1 LKKNILNFLIE
12 DVDLEYA
19 SCDDF
24 DSQQLLDYFE
34 NPIRI
39 QQSQEKITMIKDYQE
54 VEFHRSVAR
63 RQRSIYNEQRKDG
76 KLLSDKILIEFDFK
90 MKIKVPI
97 GPKEVEYPFL
107 Y

>member
-1 LKKNILNFLIE
+1 MIE
-12 DVDLEYA
+12 DVELEYT
-19 SCDDF
+19 SSDDF
-24 DSQQLLDYFE
+24 DSQQLLDFFE

-63 RQRSIYNEQRKDG
+63 RQRSFYNEQRKDG
-76 KLLSDKILIEFDFK
+76 TLLSGKILIEFDFK

>member
-1 LKKNILNFLIE
+1 MIE

>member
-1 LKKNILNFLIE
+1 LKKNIINFLNE
-12 DVDLEYA
+12 DVDLEYT

-34 NPIRI
+34 NPIRN
-39 QQSQEKITMIKDYQE
+39 QQSKEKITMIKDYQE
-54 VEFHRSVAR
+54 LEFHRSVAR

-97 GPKEVEYPFL
+97 GPKEVENAFFY
-107 Y
+107 

>member
-1 LKKNILNFLIE
+1 MIE
-12 DVDLEYA
+12 DVELEYT
-19 SCDDF
+19 SSDDF
-24 DSQQLLDYFE
+24 DSQQLLDFFE
-34 NPIRI
+34 NPLRI
-39 QQSQEKITMIKDYQE
+39 QQSEEKITMIKDYQE

-76 KLLSDKILIEFDFK
+76 TLLSGKILIEFDFK

>member
-1 LKKNILNFLIE
+1 MIE
-12 DVDLEYA
+12 DVELEYT
-19 SCDDF
+19 SSDDF
-24 DSQQLLDYFE
+24 DSQQLLDFFE
-34 NPIRI
+34 NPLRI
-39 QQSQEKITMIKDYQE
+39 QQSEEKITMIKDYQE

-76 KLLSDKILIEFDFK
+76 KLLSGKILIEFDFK

-97 GPKEVEYPFL
+97 GPKEVEILFL